1 MDLSKSAV
9 FSLAPNRVI
18 MEFTVAVTGGW
29 RYKGLFE
36 HSPISDMFDVRHLYL
51 IEKEQW
57 EMKMRPR
64 RFHVNSCHVLWFVL
78 IPGLFLPCIDIWA
91 ADLPGSR
98 DHSLLKRFGGSEIIG
113 YDMKRFDTYE
123 LQTTTF
129 KRFNLETK
137 RREFDEP
144 PLKLEGART
153 QIWYEAPG
161 DASATEL
168 IRNYQN
174 ELKAQGFQV
183 LYDSTQDPNA
193 VDWTN
198 FLAPFGSTDI
208 KTSRSNYVFYAA
220 DPKGIRVAS
229 GKLERPQGD
238 VYVYLTAL
246 EWGKDDA
253 TYKARRGAYMAVDVI
268 EVRPMTQNMVVVS
281 AVEMSRT
288 IASSGRVA
296 LYGILFDTNKAEIKP
311 ESKAALDEIAKLLK
325 QEPGLKLH
333 VVGHTDNVGG
343 YESNMALSKRR
354 ADAVV
359 ATLVRE
365 YGIAQNRLTPNG
377 IAYLAPVAANT
388 TDEGRAKNRRVELV
402 PQ

>member
-1 MDLSKSAV
+1 
-9 FSLAPNRVI
+9 
-18 MEFTVAVTGGW
+18 
-29 RYKGLFE
+29 
-36 HSPISDMFDVRHLYL
+36 
-51 IEKEQW
+51 
-57 EMKMRPR
+57 MKMMPR
-64 RFHVNSCHVLWFVL
+64 RFHVNSRHVLWLVL
-78 IPGLFLPCIDIWA
+78 IPGLLLPCLAVRA

-98 DHSLLKRFGGSEIIG
+98 DHSLLKRFGGSEIVG
-113 YDMKRFDTYE
+113 YDMKRFDAYE
-123 LQTTTF
+123 LQTSTF
-129 KRFNLETK
+129 KRFDLDTK
-137 RREFDEP
+137 RREFAEP

-153 QIWYEAPG
+153 QIWYEAQG
-161 DASATEL
+161 DASSTEL

-174 ELKAQGFQV
+174 ELRAQGFQV

-193 VDWTN
+193 VDWTG
-198 FLAPFGSTDI
+198 FLASFGDADI
-208 KTSRSNYVFYAA
+208 KTSRSKYVFRAA
-220 DPKGIRVAS
+220 DPKGIRVTSA
-229 GKLERPQGD
+229 KLERPQGD

-246 EWGKDDA
+246 EWGRDDA
-253 TYKARRGAYMAVDVI
+253 TYKARRGAYMAVDVV

-281 AVEMSRT
+281 ADEMSKT

-296 LYGILFDTNKAEIKP
+296 LYGIFFDTNKAEIKP

-354 ADAVV
+354 AEAVV
-359 ATLVRE
+359 ATLAKE
-365 YGIAQNRLTPNG
+365 YGIAQHRLTPNG
-377 IAYLAPVAANT
+377 VAYLAPVATNT

>member
-1 MDLSKSAV
+1 
-9 FSLAPNRVI
+9 
-18 MEFTVAVTGGW
+18 
-29 RYKGLFE
+29 
-36 HSPISDMFDVRHLYL
+36 
-51 IEKEQW
+51 
-57 EMKMRPR
+57 MRMMPC
-64 RFHVNSCHVLWFVL
+64 RFHVNNTHVLWLVVIL
-78 IPGLFLPCIDIWA
+78 VSLFAGTGIWA

-98 DHSLLKRFGGSEIIG
+98 DHSLLKRFGGSEIVG
-113 YDMKRFDTYE
+113 YDMKRFDAYE
-123 LQTTTF
+123 LQTSTF
-129 KRFNLETK
+129 KRFNLEAK
-137 RREFDEP
+137 RREFTEP

-161 DASATEL
+161 DASSTEL

-174 ELKAQGFQV
+174 ELKAQGFQI

-198 FLAPFGSTDI
+198 FLAPFGNADI

-220 DPKGIRVAS
+220 DPKGIRVTSA
-229 GKLERPQGD
+229 KLERPQGD

-246 EWGKDDA
+246 EWGKDDP
-253 TYKARRGAYMAVDVI
+253 TYKAKRGAYMAVEVI

-281 AVEMSRT
+281 ADEMSRT

-296 LYGILFDTNKAEIKP
+296 LYGIFFDTNKAEIKP
-311 ESKAALDEIAKLLK
+311 ESKAALDEIARLLK

-343 YESNMALSKRR
+343 YESNMVLSKRR

-377 IAYLAPVAANT
+377 VAYLAPVAANT
-388 TDEGRAKNRRVELV
+388 TDEGKAKNRRVELV